1 MRRIH
6 FTVLSAAVLAL
17 AGCSNS
23 HSVVESNAAPFLK
36 IGQDYCV
43 HFSNGLVG
51 GSGNIRVLGV
61 SGDFVQIESINAKEQ
76 SADHPKTFWIN
87 ERLIN
92 AVSKAPCKGS

>member
-1 MRRIH
+1 MRKIH
-6 FTVLSAAVLAL
+6 FMVVSAAVLAL
-17 AGCSNS
+17 AGCSS
-23 HSVVESNAAPFLK
+23 HAVVVNNAAPFLK

-51 GSGNIRVLGV
+51 SAGVVRVLDV
-61 SGDFVQIESINAKEQ
+61 SGDFVRIESIDAKTQ